1 MATQAYHKRDPNV
14 VTLARWLAR
23 KAYKEEFRAMGRR
36 PEYEEI
42 GEATN
47 AYFAERRKE
56 LSAEARNHPALLS
69 PR

>member
-1 MATQAYHKRDPNV
+1 
-14 VTLARWLAR
+14 
-23 KAYKEEFRAMGRR
+23 MGRR

>member
-1 MATQAYHKRDPNV
+1 
-14 VTLARWLAR
+14 LARWLAR
-23 KAYKEEFRAMGRR
+23 KAYKEELRSVGRR

-47 AYFAERRKE
+47 IYFMEHREE
-56 LSAEARNHPALLS
+56 LIEEARAHPALLS